1 MNLPVPRVQNLAVA
15 GLNAAYSPQPACART
30 GVMVNVDIRL
40 KGFFQYINVS
50 YLPRT
55 TVRTNRVDPITLPP
69 LASVVIK
76 NENIKEPHPEGA
88 T

>member
-15 GLNAAYSPQPACART
+15 GLNATYSPQPGCACT

-40 KGFFQYINVS
+40 KGFCQYINVS

-55 TVRTNRVDPITLPP
+55 TVRTNRVDPITVPP
-69 LASVVIK
+69 LASAVIK
-76 NENIKEPHPEGA
+76 NENVQEPPPEGA